1 MTRKEFGEYVQQNY
15 EKLFRFVKSRVTS
28 APDAEDVLQKTLLK
42 LLLICHTINT
52 ESPDGFFFTA
62 LRNGIID
69 YWRKRGR
76 RPAEME
82 LPEQLAGAET
92 SGFLPAED
100 QLVEDSCR
108 AAVREAAA
116 GLTERERHAFT
127 AYWQARGDR
136 VEALEHLGASAASK
150 EAKYKVYDG
159 PLYHAK
165 RKLCLALLPQWET
178 LADIGYF
185 RVWQLV
191 YEVLCGES
199 PDAASS

>member
-15 EKLFRFVKSRVTS
+15 EKLCRFVKSRLTS
-28 APDAEDVLQKTLLK
+28 ASDAEDILQKTLLK
-42 LLLICHTINT
+42 LLLSCDTINK
-52 ESPDGFFFTA
+52 EAPDGFFFTA

-76 RPAEME
+76 RPTETE
-82 LPEQLAGAET
+82 LPEQLAGTENT
-92 SGFLPAED
+92 GFLPSED

-108 AAVREAAA
+108 ASLREAAA
-116 GLTERERHAFT
+116 GLTERERQAFA
-127 AYWQARGDR
+127 AYWHARGDR
-136 VEALEHLGASAASK
+136 AEALEHLGIGGGSK
-150 EAKYKVYDG
+150 EEKYKVYDG

-165 RKLCLALLPQWET
+165 RKLCLALLPTWET

-199 PDAASS
+199 PDAAS

>member
-1 MTRKEFGEYVQQNY
+1 MTRTEFGAYVQQNY

-42 LLLICHTINT
+42 LLPIAHTINT
-52 ESPDGFFFTA
+52 EAPDGFFFTA

-76 RPAEME
+76 RPAELE
-82 LPEQLAGAET
+82 LPEQLASAKS

-100 QLVEDSCR
+100 QLVEDACR

-116 GLTERERHAFT
+116 GLTERERHAFA

-136 VEALEHLGASAASK
+136 AEALERLGGSDASK
-150 EAKYKVYDG
+150 EEKYKVYDG

-178 LADIGYF
+178 LADVGYF

-199 PDAASS
+199 PDAAS